1 MSGSTRSPAVR
12 RPEPPLGSAGTARSF
27 GGLALGVVAVLS
39 LLVLVG
45 CAGRPDSREGRLNKN
60 VRAYNDA
67 MRWQSFGTASNMVA
81 PEYRPAFR
89 EQFGGRTAENLRITE
104 YNIREVRFDRSKPTD
119 DAMVVV
125 EMHWHRLPD
134 MTVRRTVE
142 YQQWMYM
149 DGVWLRGAVMLTDPL
164 MAPAGPAA
172 PSGDQNGMGSS
183 SNPSPG
189 P

>member
-1 MSGSTRSPAVR
+1 MV
-12 RPEPPLGSAGTARSF
+12 PPS
-27 GGLALGVVAVLS
+27 GGLALCVVVALSVL
-39 LLVLVG
+39 LLAS

-67 MRWQSFGTASNMVA
+67 MRWQSFGSASNMVA

-89 EQFGGRTAENLRITE
+89 EQFGGRAAENLRITE

-142 YQQWMYM
+142 YQQWQYM

-164 MAPAGPAA
+164 MAPAGPAT